1 MKDKLSR
8 CTVLAGVALSVAA
21 ASAQAAAVPSVVK
34 ANDEAFQSI
43 LARQVTDP
51 DSRWTWAM
59 PVRWV
64 IHNPGSA
71 SGVLERGMATFL
83 HTVSKFHKSDLV
95 SGRMK
100 LAVNHLRDARTPHG
114 NIDDLVTNFNS
125 LRDGGTLDGC
135 VPAPGVE
142 DSCILTERQATN
154 RIGADVIRFGPGR
167 RESDYTQARGSR
179 PKLPGPSV
187 YLTAYTPFD
196 HTLTFDWC

>member
-1 MKDKLSR
+1 MYRASGS
-8 CTVLAGVALSVAA
+8 GVVRGCGVRPGRSGAERWESERRSV
-21 ASAQAAAVPSVVK
+21 
-34 ANDEAFQSI
+34 

-59 PVRWV
+59 PVRWA

-71 SGVLERGMATFL
+71 SGVLERGMAAFL
-83 HTVSKFHKSDLV
+83 HTDSKFRESDLV
-95 SGRMK
+95 AERMK

-114 NIDDLVTNFNS
+114 NIDNLVTNLNS
-125 LRDGGTLDGC
+125 PRDGGTLDGC

-142 DSCILTERQATN
+142 DSYILAERQATD

-167 RESDYTQARGSR
+167 RESDYTQSRGSR
-179 PKLPGPSV
+179 PKLASPSA

-196 HTLTFDWC
+196 HTLAFDWC

>member
-43 LARQVTDP
+43 LDRQLTDP

-59 PVRWV
+59 PVRLWRRRQLYPSREAG
-64 IHNPGSA
+64 HNRNA
-71 SGVLERGMATFL
+71 
-83 HTVSKFHKSDLV
+83 
-95 SGRMK
+95 
-100 LAVNHLRDARTPHG
+100 
-114 NIDDLVTNFNS
+114 
-125 LRDGGTLDGC
+125 
-135 VPAPGVE
+135 
-142 DSCILTERQATN
+142 
-154 RIGADVIRFGPGR
+154 ADVIQFGPGR

-179 PKLPGPSV
+179 PKLPGPSA

>member
-1 MKDKLSR
+1 MSPAP
-8 CTVLAGVALSVAA
+8 LAIEI
-21 ASAQAAAVPSVVK
+21 
-34 ANDEAFQSI
+34 N
-43 LARQVTDP
+43 
-51 DSRWTWAM
+51 
-59 PVRWV
+59 
-64 IHNPGSA
+64 
-71 SGVLERGMATFL
+71 
-83 HTVSKFHKSDLV
+83 
-95 SGRMK
+95 
-100 LAVNHLRDARTPHG
+100 
-114 NIDDLVTNFNS
+114 

-196 HTLTFDWC
+196 HTLTFDWGETIRLRAGPLLTASKP